1 LTHQTP
7 QTLTLSIG
15 QSRTTNQMAPATLRS
30 HGLLDETSGT
40 SPPSP
45 QENTI
50 NERLLKH
57 MERMEAKMD
66 TIENEMNNR
75 MD

>member
-1 LTHQTP
+1 
-7 QTLTLSIG
+7 
-15 QSRTTNQMAPATLRS
+15 MAPATLRS
-30 HGLLDETSGT
+30 QGLLDETSGT

-66 TIENEMNNR
+66 TMAKSNGPIRTAYQLNIASALTIS
-75 MD
+75 